1 MDERPFAYS
10 YIRLSTEP
18 QTRGHGRQ
26 RQLEESAAYA
36 KEHGLQLIDEGEP
49 LEDVLSAFKGA
60 HLKEGAFGRF
70 LGRAKKGLIPKGS
83 YLLVESLDR
92 ISRQEIQK
100 SFRVFLDILDAGIN
114 VVTLQDKRIYRADKM
129 TAEDF
134 LLLVSYFSRGHNESF
149 TKSDRLLK
157 SWANKRANI
166 HEKKL
171 TALCPAWLKL
181 SADGKDYEVI
191 KERARIIHRIFED
204 SAKGIGTHTLQKR
217 LNNPQTG
224 TSPIGRSKS
233 NRWHR
238 SYIIKILNNRAVLG
252 EFQPHRIVNGKR
264 EPVGKLSTNYFPR
277 IIEDDLFD
285 RARQS
290 KRNRKISGRGPK
302 GPYVT
307 NLFSGVVSCWY
318 CRSRMVIVHKGKPP
332 KGGIHLMCAAAHG
345 GKDCIATRWPYNHFE
360 LSFLNFI
367 EQLNLPHVLG
377 EADPE
382 KRALMEKLFA
392 LEARRAAIKDDINIA
407 WTARRQRDSLFLGEK
422 IFSLEQELESVDI
435 QLRPAK
441 DAIENHEAV
450 RRAIGEGSAQ
460 TKRLVA
466 RLRDQTRKRDDLY
479 EDRSQVADRIK
490 TIVEEIEIA
499 TEGGEPAV
507 KEAITYINPDRE
519 HLERRGMFSDK
530 RFFLVTFK
538 DAGHSTRV
546 VIPPDDPDNV
556 DQYGVMDTGDPDS
569 VT

>member
-1 MDERPFAYS
+1 M
-10 YIRLSTEP
+10 
-18 QTRGHGRQ
+18 
-26 RQLEESAAYA
+26 
-36 KEHGLQLIDEGEP
+36 
-49 LEDVLSAFKGA
+49 
-60 HLKEGAFGRF
+60 
-70 LGRAKKGLIPKGS
+70 
-83 YLLVESLDR
+83 
-92 ISRQEIQK
+92 
-100 SFRVFLDILDAGIN
+100 
-114 VVTLQDKRIYRADKM
+114 
-129 TAEDF
+129 
-134 LLLVSYFSRGHNESF
+134 
-149 TKSDRLLK
+149 
-157 SWANKRANI
+157 
-166 HEKKL
+166 
-171 TALCPAWLKL
+171 
-181 SADGKDYEVI
+181 
-191 KERARIIHRIFED
+191 
-204 SAKGIGTHTLQKR
+204 
-217 LNNPQTG
+217 
-224 TSPIGRSKS
+224 
-233 NRWHR
+233 
-238 SYIIKILNNRAVLG
+238 
-252 EFQPHRIVNGKR
+252 
-264 EPVGKLSTNYFPR
+264 
-277 IIEDDLFD
+277 
-285 RARQS
+285 
-290 KRNRKISGRGPK
+290 
-302 GPYVT
+302 
-307 NLFSGVVSCWY
+307 
-318 CRSRMVIVHKGKPP
+318 
-332 KGGIHLMCAAAHG
+332 
-345 GKDCIATRWPYNHFE
+345 
-360 LSFLNFI
+360 
-367 EQLNLPHVLG
+367 VLG

-407 WTARRQRDSLFLGEK
+407 WTARRQRDSLFLGAK